1 MTDSTSDD
9 IPRGIATELEGQDED
24 TLRAVAEYAEN
35 LTASEESDTDGA
47 ASEESD
53 TDGAAETTTGGR
65 RSRNAE
71 TESTVPDDVPAW
83 CFHF

>member
-9 IPRGIATELEGQDED
+9 IPRDIATELEGQDED
-24 TLRAVAEYAEN
+24 TLRAVAEYAER

-47 ASEESD
+47 
-53 TDGAAETTTGGR
+53 GETSTGGR
-65 RSRNAE
+65 RSRNADA
-71 TESTVPDDVPAW
+71 ESAVPDDVPAW